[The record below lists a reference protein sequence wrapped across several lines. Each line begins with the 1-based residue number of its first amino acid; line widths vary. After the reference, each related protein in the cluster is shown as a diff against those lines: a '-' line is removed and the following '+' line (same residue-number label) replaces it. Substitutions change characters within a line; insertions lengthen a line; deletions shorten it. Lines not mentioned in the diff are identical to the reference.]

1 MTGPTFRALCFSKFA
16 DVTERGGVAP
26 FADLRISFWINP
38 SDVCAVCAKKL
49 ALVTSIQAKGVRV
62 FLRRRLSTIDLQHE
76 FLRLGS
82 VAWVVQIV
90 TSSGW
95 PFQVSVTIV
104 PAVDGKTTVIAGE
117 FGACGHGGNQEGWAL
132 GGNPDLQV
140 ATRSIWFTRSHPD
153 LSDRHKTALNEIENH
168 MTSLI

>member
-1 MTGPTFRALCFSKFA
+1 MTGPTFRALCLSKFA
-16 DVTERGGVAP
+16 DVIERGGVAP

-62 FLRRRLSTIDLQHE
+62 FLRRRLSTINLQHE
-76 FLRLGS
+76 VVRLRS
-82 VAWVVQIV
+82 VARVVQIV

-104 PAVDGKTTVIAGE
+104 PPADGKTAVIAGE
-117 FGACGHGGNQEGWAL
+117 LGACGHGGDQEGWVP

-153 LSDRHKTALNEIENH
+153 LRPP
-168 MTSLI
+168 

>member
-1 MTGPTFRALCFSKFA
+1 MTGPTFRALCFSKFT
-16 DVTERGGVAP
+16 DVIERGGVAP
-26 FADLRISFWINP
+26 FADFPISFWINP

-104 PAVDGKTTVIAGE
+104 PAVDGKTAVITGE
-117 FGACGHGGNQEGWAL
+117 FGACGHGGDQEGCAL

-153 LSDRHKTALNEIENH
+153 LSDRHKTALNEMESI
-168 MTSLI
+168 SLV

>member
-1 MTGPTFRALCFSKFA
+1 MTGPTFRALCFSKFT
-16 DVTERGGVAP
+16 DVIERGGVAP
-26 FADLRISFWINP
+26 FADFPISFWINP

-90 TSSGW
+90 TVSVC
-95 PFQVSVTIV
+95 PFQVSFPILQAVEEK
-104 PAVDGKTTVIAGE
+104 PAVIKGN
-117 FGACGHGGNQEGWAL
+117 FGAGGQ
-132 GGNPDLQV
+132 GGVLKV
-140 ATRSIWFTRSHPD
+140 ATQFICFPPPPPD
-153 LSDRHKTALNEIENH
+153 RSDRHKTALNEMESI
-168 MTSLI
+168 SLV

>member
-1 MTGPTFRALCFSKFA
+1 MTGPTFRALSFSKFA
-16 DVTERGGVAP
+16 DVIERGGLTL
-26 FADLRISFWINP
+26 FADFRISFSINP
-38 SDVCAVCAKKL
+38 TDGCAVCAKKL
-49 ALVTSIQAKGVRV
+49 ALVTSVQAKGVRV
-62 FLRRRLSTIDLQHE
+62 FLRRRLSAIDLQHE
-76 FLRLGS
+76 VLRLGS
-82 VAWVVQIV
+82 VARVVQIV

-104 PAVDGKTTVIAGE
+104 PAVDGKTAVIAGE
-117 FGACGHGGNQEGWAL
+117 FGACGHGGDQEGWAL
-132 GGNPDLQV
+132 GGNPDLQL

>member
-16 DVTERGGVAP
+16 DVIERGGVAT

-62 FLRRRLSTIDLQHE
+62 FLRRRLSTIGLQHE
-76 FLRLGS
+76 VVRLGS
-82 VAWVVQIV
+82 VPRVVQIV

-95 PFQVSVTIV
+95 PFQVPVTIV
-104 PAVDGKTTVIAGE
+104 PPVDGKTAVIAGE
-117 FGACGHGGNQEGWAL
+117 FDAFAHGGHQEGWAL

-140 ATRSIWFTRSHPD
+140 ATQSIWFTRSHPD
-153 LSDRHKTALNEIENH
+153 LRPP
-168 MTSLI
+168 